1 MLSSEQPWR
10 HERGHVP
17 TSVDWETGIKRG
29 SDWLKPD
36 SISDKKT
43 LFLALVSRVPPKGY
57 DLGTTLKSTNLNLFY
72 KPCVLNI
79 IACIVKYMTFYN
91 FWDGKKMAQ
100 VSHNHLCGVLE
111 IHTWTIFKRGFVVR
125 CLTSSTIKF
134 AFSIYLTYG
143 S

>member
-91 FWDGKKMAQ
+91 FWDGKKWLRFLITIS
-100 VSHNHLCGVLE
+100 VESWKYILGLFLREVL
-111 IHTWTIFKRGFVVR
+111 WSGA
-125 CLTSSTIKF
+125 L
-134 AFSIYLTYG
+134 LLQP
-143 S
+143 